1 MKYSNLLFCKLFP
14 FLPKGFPRFFGG
26 IKSTKLL
33 NLSLLAVRSAFQ
45 LVYFIICISSTS
57 QKLSLRR
64 YISLPR
70 VYVVVNKASEGGPP
84 PTFFRRITA
93 DPCLNLPEFHFI
105 LEIII
110 HQIFSL
116 ARDWPKCVT
125 WPNIPQLRPGSDAVL
140 HMSRIEFEFRSTQI
154 NLDRLNWFRRRS

>member
-26 IKSTKLL
+26 IKSTNLL

-70 VYVVVNKASEGGPP
+70 VYVVVNKASEGGPTR
-84 PTFFRRITA
+84 TFFRRIIA
-93 DPCLNLPEFHFI
+93 DPCFNLPEFHFI
-105 LEIII
+105 LENSPKKLRALIGLKSCFYLTIKLRARNFYGA
-110 HQIFSL
+110 FS
-116 ARDWPKCVT
+116 DW
-125 WPNIPQLRPGSDAVL
+125 LRYSL
-140 HMSRIEFEFRSTQI
+140 SI
-154 NLDRLNWFRRRS
+154 L